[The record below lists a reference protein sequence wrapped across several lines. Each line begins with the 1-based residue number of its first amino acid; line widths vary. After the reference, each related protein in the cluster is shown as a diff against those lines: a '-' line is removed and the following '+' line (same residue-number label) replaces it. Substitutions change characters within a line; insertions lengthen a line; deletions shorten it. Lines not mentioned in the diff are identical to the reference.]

1 MLRAL
6 LALLLLANLLFFG
19 WAGGWLAPAFP
30 APGAAD
36 REPGRVA
43 AQVAPE
49 RVTVLAPAA
58 ASAALAA
65 AARKALCPPAGVPGA
80 ASAAQ
85 PAMPDRPATPTVPAV
100 PAVPALPSAN
110 QAAAL
115 NPCEP
120 GP

>member
-30 APGAAD
+30 APGAGD
-36 REPGRVA
+36 REPGRLA

-65 AARKALCPPAGVPGA
+65 AARKANCPPDGLPPEVSVA
-80 ASAAQ
+80 ASAA
-85 PAMPDRPATPTVPAV
+85 PSG
-100 PAVPALPSAN
+100 LPVMSSAS
-110 QAAAL
+110 QAAGL

>member
-6 LALLLLANLLFFG
+6 LAALLLANLVFFG
-19 WAGGWLAPAFP
+19 WARGWFVPAWP
-30 APGAAD
+30 APGAGD
-36 REPGRVA
+36 REPARLA

-65 AARKALCPPAGVPGA
+65 AERRAKCPPVAAPPDVRGV
-80 ASAAQ
+80 ASAASG
-85 PAMPDRPATPTVPAV
+85 
-100 PAVPALPSAN
+100 ALSSAS
-110 QAAAL
+110 QAAGL

>member
-6 LALLLLANLLFFG
+6 LAALLLANLLFLG
-19 WAGGWLAPAFP
+19 WARGWFAPAFP
-30 APGAAD
+30 APGASE
-36 REPGRVA
+36 REPARLA

-49 RVTVLAPAA
+49 RITVLAPAA

-65 AARKALCPPAGVPGA
+65 AERRARCPPLAVPADPPGGASA
-80 ASAAQ
+80 ASAAR
-85 PAMPDRPATPTVPAV
+85 A
-100 PAVPALPSAN
+100 SAS
-110 QAAAL
+110 QAAGL

>member
-1 MLRAL
+1 MLRTL
-6 LALLLLANLLFFG
+6 LALVLLANLLFFG
-19 WAGGWLAPAFP
+19 WAGGWLAPTFP
-30 APGAAD
+30 APGAGE
-36 REPGRVA
+36 REPGRLA

-65 AARKALCPPAGVPGA
+65 AARKANCPPGGLSAEVPGA

-85 PAMPDRPATPTVPAV
+85 SGLPMLPW
-100 PAVPALPSAN
+100 LPSAS
-110 QAAAL
+110 QAAGL

-120 GP
+120 SP

>member
-19 WAGGWLAPAFP
+19 WANAWFAPAFP
-30 APGAAD
+30 PPGAAE
-36 REPGRVA
+36 REPARLAV
-43 AQVAPE
+43 QVAPE

-65 AARKALCPPAGVPGA
+65 AARRANCPPGGSPPEVPGVASAAWA
-80 ASAAQ
+80 ASAAS
-85 PAMPDRPATPTVPAV
+85 A
-100 PAVPALPSAN
+100 ALPSAS
-110 QAAAL
+110 QAAGL
-115 NPCEP
+115 SPCEP

>member
-19 WAGGWLAPAFP
+19 WANAWFGPAFP
-30 APGAAD
+30 APGAGQ
-36 REPGRVA
+36 REPARLA

-49 RVTVLAPAA
+49 RVTVLAPEA

-65 AARKALCPPAGVPGA
+65 TERRAKCPPVALPPDVAGVASA
-80 ASAAQ
+80 ASAAL
-85 PAMPDRPATPTVPAV
+85 A
-100 PAVPALPSAN
+100 SAS
-110 QAAAL
+110 QAAGL

>member
-30 APGAAD
+30 APGTGD

-65 AARKALCPPAGVPGA
+65 AARRAHCPPGRQAAEVPGA
-80 ASAAQ
+80 ASAALSGLPVS
-85 PAMPDRPATPTVPAV
+85 PAMP
-100 PAVPALPSAN
+100 SAS
-110 QAAAL
+110 QAAGV

-120 GP
+120 SP

>member
-19 WAGGWLAPAFP
+19 WANAWFGPAFP
-30 APGAAD
+30 APGSGQ
-36 REPGRVA
+36 REPARLA

-65 AARKALCPPAGVPGA
+65 AERRARCPPVALPPDVSDVT
-80 ASAAQ
+80 ASAA
-85 PAMPDRPATPTVPAV
+85 AAR
-100 PAVPALPSAN
+100 PSAS

-115 NPCEP
+115 NLCEP

>member
-19 WAGGWLAPAFP
+19 WVNAWFAPAFP
-30 APGAAD
+30 APGAGE
-36 REPGRVA
+36 REPARLA
-43 AQVAPE
+43 TQVAPE

-65 AARKALCPPAGVPGA
+65 AERRAKCPPVASPPDVAGVASA
-80 ASAAQ
+80 ASAA
-85 PAMPDRPATPTVPAV
+85 
-100 PAVPALPSAN
+100 LPSAS
-110 QAAAL
+110 QAAGL

>member
-6 LALLLLANLLFFG
+6 LALLLLANLLYFG
-19 WAGGWLAPAFP
+19 WAKAWFAPALP
-30 APGAAD
+30 APGAGE
-36 REPGRVA
+36 REPGRLA

-49 RVTVLAPAA
+49 RVTVLSPAA

-65 AARKALCPPAGVPGA
+65 AERKANCPPGGPPPDMPGA
-80 ASAAQ
+80 ASAALPGLP
-85 PAMPDRPATPTVPAV
+85 PA
-100 PAVPALPSAN
+100 SG
-110 QAAAL
+110 AAGV